1 MSLLNSQKQVVGNSR
16 LARLSLLVALGLI
29 LFMFES
35 FIPRPLPWLKPG
47 LAHVATLLAMYL
59 LGNRSAIM
67 VVVLRV
73 FIGSL
78 LLGTLLNPAFIL
90 ALGGSLSATLVMG
103 LVRHYLSRVFSIFGI
118 SIIGAL
124 VHNLTQLFL
133 VQMILVRRTEIYYL
147 APFMMLTS
155 LVTGFIVALVAW
167 LLLSRTAP
175 SITGS

>member
-1 MSLLNSQKQVVGNSR
+1 MSLPNNQRHRVNNSR

-59 LGNRSAIM
+59 LDNRSAII
-67 VVVLRV
+67 VVLLRV
-73 FIGSL
+73 LIGSL
-78 LLGTLLNPAFIL
+78 LLGTLLNPAFVL
-90 ALGGSLSATLVMG
+90 ALGGGLSATLVMG
-103 LVRHYLSRVFSIFGI
+103 LARRYFSHIFSIFGI
-118 SIIGAL
+118 SILGAL

-133 VQMILVRRTEIYYL
+133 VQMILVHRAEIYYL

-155 LVTGFIVALVAW
+155 LVTGCIVALVAF
-167 LLLSRTAP
+167 LLLSRTQP
-175 SITGS
+175 GLVGK